1 MIPFINIGP
10 LSVGTFGLMMWA
22 AFVVAY
28 FVLNADFRRRN
39 FTADPQMVI
48 GVSAVAGVVG
58 AKIYH
63 VLESPSQ
70 LMAAPFSTIFS
81 RSGFAWFGG
90 FIAGLL
96 ALIYFARRYQIP
108 VLTFLDACAPA
119 TAAGYAVGRIGCLLS
134 GDGDYGQPTSL
145 PWGMSFP
152 PPALVPSTTGV
163 CPEYGLPADCRVHPT
178 PIYEFIVGMVLA
190 YILWKL
196 GEKVIRAE
204 MPQGIIL
211 AAFLILSG
219 LARFLVEF
227 IRINPRIYLGLSNAQ
242 LASLASIVAG
252 IFVYAMVRRHPVL
265 AGQDSKPLRQSKA
278 TRS

>member
-1 MIPFINIGP
+1 MIPFIHIGP
-10 LSVGTFGLMMWA
+10 ISIGTFGLMMWA
-22 AFVVAY
+22 AFVVAF
-28 FVLNADFRRRN
+28 FVLDVDFRRRN
-39 FTADPQMVI
+39 FIADPQMVI
-48 GVSAVAGVVG
+48 GVSAVAGVAG
-58 AKIYH
+58 AKLYH
-63 VLESPSQ
+63 VLESPSE

-96 ALIYFARRYQIP
+96 ALIYFARRYRIP

-119 TAAGYAVGRIGCLLS
+119 AAAGYAVGRIGCLLS

-152 PPALVPSTTGV
+152 PPALVPSTDV
-163 CPEYGLPADCRVHPT
+163 CPKYGMPADCRVHPT

-190 YILWKL
+190 YFLWKL

-204 MPQGIIL
+204 MPQGIVL
-211 AAFLILSG
+211 AAFLVFSG

-227 IRINPRIYLGLSNAQ
+227 IRINPRIYFGLSNAQ
-242 LASLASIVAG
+242 LASLGSIVAG
-252 IFVYAMVRRHPVL
+252 IVLYIVLRRHPL
-265 AGQDSKPLRQSKA
+265 MTEQDAKPLRQSKA
-278 TRS
+278 IRS

>member
-1 MIPFINIGP
+1 MIPFIHIGP
-10 LSVGTFGLMMWA
+10 ISIGTFGLMMWA

-28 FVLNADFRRRN
+28 FVLDADFRRRN
-39 FTADPQMVI
+39 LAADPQMVI
-48 GVSAVAGVVG
+48 GVSAVAGVAG
-58 AKIYH
+58 AKLYH
-63 VLESPSQ
+63 VLESPSE
-70 LMAAPFSTIFS
+70 LMAAPFSIIFS

-96 ALIYFARRYQIP
+96 ALIYFARRYRIH

-119 TAAGYAVGRIGCLLS
+119 AAAGYAVGRIGCLLS

-152 PPALVPSTTGV
+152 PPALVPSTDV
-163 CPEYGLPADCRVHPT
+163 CPKYGMPADCRVHPT

-190 YILWKL
+190 YFLWKL

-204 MPQGIIL
+204 MPQGIVL
-211 AAFLILSG
+211 AAFLVFSG

-227 IRINPRIYLGLSNAQ
+227 IRINPRIYFGLSNAQ
-242 LASLASIVAG
+242 LASLGSIVAG
-252 IFVYAMVRRHPVL
+252 IILYIAVRRHPL
-265 AGQDSKPLRQSKA
+265 MTEQNAKPLRQSKA
-278 TRS
+278 IRS

>member
-10 LSVGTFGLMMWA
+10 LSIGTFGLMMWA
-22 AFVVAY
+22 AFVVAF
-28 FVLNADFRRRN
+28 FVMNADFRRRN
-39 FTADPQMVI
+39 LPVDPQIVI
-48 GVSAVAGVVG
+48 GVCAVAGVAG
-58 AKIYH
+58 AKLYH
-63 VLESPSQ
+63 VLESPSE
-70 LMAAPFSTIFS
+70 LMAAPFSLIFS

-119 TAAGYAVGRIGCLLS
+119 AAAGYAVGRIGCLLS

-152 PPALVPSTTGV
+152 PPALVPSTDV
-163 CPEYGLPADCRVHPT
+163 CPKYGMPADCRVHPT

-190 YILWKL
+190 YFLWKL

-204 MPQGIIL
+204 MPQGIVL
-211 AAFLILSG
+211 GAFLILSG

-252 IFVYAMVRRHPVL
+252 IFVYVMVR
-265 AGQDSKPLRQSKA
+265 
-278 TRS
+278 